1 MKKEKAAGIDEIQ
14 NKVWIWR
21 GRGVKRTNSK
31 LCRRVWRRE
40 GMPERWRKEVIVP
53 IAKKKGAREIGEH
66 KGITLLLTAYKIYA
80 SVVAN
85 RLIEEAEKKR
95 ILPEW
100 QAGFRK
106 ERGTIDNVYVL
117 NYVVGRE
124 LEKEKK
130 MIQVFRQRKV

>member
-1 MKKEKAAGIDEIQ
+1 
-14 NKVWIWR
+14 
-21 GRGVKRTNSK
+21 
-31 LCRRVWRRE
+31 
-40 GMPERWRKEVIVP
+40 MPERWRKGVIVP